1 MLLLTVFLLSVS
13 TPNSSVKLSLMGKWA
28 KAAAQPLVPQ
38 KNASVFIAA
47 GWCCSK
53 GGTVSKLTFTSD
65 GEKGLEN
72 PG

>member
-1 MLLLTVFLLSVS
+1 
-13 TPNSSVKLSLMGKWA
+13 MGKWA

-72 PG
+72 PGWRGAIKIENYSLQTKKT